1 MKNDTKNTVK
11 NAVNAIMDGF
21 NDTANEFLAKC
32 GISKDIDTFLQDA
45 SEIELIWFWS
55 HFVTIRKDEEG
66 NYYIGDYEY
75 K

>member
-32 GISKDIDTFLQDA
+32 GISKDVDTFLQDA
-45 SEIELIWFWS
+45 SEIELLWFWS
-55 HFVTIRKDEEG
+55 HFAPIRKDKNG
-66 NYYIGDYEY
+66 DYYLGDYEY
-75 K
+75 Q

>member
-21 NDTANEFLAKC
+21 DTTANKYLAKC
-32 GISKDIDTFLQDA
+32 GISKDVDTFLQDA
-45 SEIELIWFWS
+45 NEIELIWFWS
-55 HFVTIRKDEEG
+55 HFIPIRKDEEG

-75 K
+75 Q